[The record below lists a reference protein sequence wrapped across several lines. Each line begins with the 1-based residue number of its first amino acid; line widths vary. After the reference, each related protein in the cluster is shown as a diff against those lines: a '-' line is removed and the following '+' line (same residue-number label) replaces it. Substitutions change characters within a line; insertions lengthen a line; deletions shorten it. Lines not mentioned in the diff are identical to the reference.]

1 MADVIITTTGTVSPV
16 KLEELGAY
24 FDHPT
29 SAYTLSDSFTI
40 AEIANT
46 PTLQAAMD
54 NGEVTVV
61 DENNNVITNL
71 SYLVNPIPVFAIDNV
86 TFNKSYVGFGASGS
100 CKILEVI
107 TATDGLNTSLWSSG
121 SESFDKIWSARTSYS
136 YF

>member
-1 MADVIITTTGTVSPV
+1 MADFIITTTGTVTPV

-29 SAYTLSDSFTI
+29 CAYTLSDSFTI
-40 AEIANT
+40 EEIANT

-54 NGEVTVV
+54 NGEVTAV
-61 DENNNVITNL
+61 DENGNVITSL
-71 SYLVNPIPVFAIDNV
+71 AYLTNPVPVFEIDNV
-86 TFNKSYVGFGASGS
+86 DYNKSYVGFGTSGA

-107 TATDGLNTSLWSSG
+107 TAVDGSNTSLWSSG
-121 SESFDKIWSARTSYS
+121 NESFNKIWTARTSYS

>member
-1 MADVIITTTGTVSPV
+1 MADFIITTTGTVTPV

-29 SAYTLSDSFTI
+29 SAYTLSDSFSLD
-40 AEIANT
+40 EISNT
-46 PTLQAAMD
+46 PTLQAAID
-54 NGEVTVV
+54 NGEVTAV
-61 DENNNVITNL
+61 DENGNLITNL
-71 SYLVNPIPVFAIDNV
+71 SYLTKPVPVFEIDNIAY
-86 TFNKSYVGFGASGS
+86 NKSYVGFGTSGA

-107 TATDGLNTSLWSSG
+107 TAEDGSNTSLWSSG